1 MEKDIIYSKSFKS
14 WFGDWE
20 NDPEHSSKVVDK
32 NGKPLIMY
40 HGTFQHF
47 DTFDPS
53 MGREA
58 TDIQGIYLT
67 PDMEEASFYGNNV
80 RAFYVNMRNPADSD
94 EAFNIWHKYYIQGDR
109 KAGVKARKDLQS
121 MGYDGIMGDY
131 DLEPDSEY
139 VVFSANQVKS
149 IDNNGNFSK
158 KSDSI
163 YENESNKTMN
173 NYKQFFDKYT
183 ERTIN
188 INNVAYQ
195 ANLVNAVT
203 SYLKNNGY
211 QVTNNNIASGC
222 QALIKNFSKNST
234 GISGNYGKNNTD
246 TSKVNNALAEVFS
259 PKQNTV
265 QNVEQPTP
273 TQTNPQGTENTNPQN
288 TGNSNQG
295 QPQQPQDPKD
305 NGSKTSE
312 DNPPKS
318 DLPQDDLMNDLA
330 GITVLT
336 KDELRAMVNKGPL
349 SKIMANLMKG
359 KISTNFEGKKLKNP
373 ITFGKN
379 LTKSVKDTADKV
391 SSWAKDSVSKGIHP
405 NIKISNIQIIGTDN
419 IYDNED
425 NTNNKSRKSY
435 NKQQNK
441 SSKVKQGS
449 QNGQV
454 KA

>member
-131 DLEPDSEY
+131 DLDPDSEY

-158 KSDSI
+158 ESDNI

-173 NYKQFFDKYT
+173 NYTQFFNKYT

-195 ANLVNAVT
+195 ANLVNTVT

-211 QVTNNNIASGC
+211 QVTNNSIASGC
-222 QALIKNFSKNST
+222 QALIKNFGKKST

-246 TSKVNNALAEVFS
+246 TSKVNNVLAGVFS

-265 QNVEQPTP
+265 QSTEQQTQTQ
-273 TQTNPQGTENTNPQN
+273 TQTNPQEAGNTNPQN
-288 TGNSNQG
+288 TGNSNQD
-295 QPQQPQDPKD
+295 QNPQENSGAKNPEDLKDTPPQD
-305 NGSKTSE
+305 
-312 DNPPKS
+312 NP
-318 DLPQDDLMNDLA
+318 MNDLA
-330 GITVLT
+330 GITMLT
-336 KDELRAMVNKGPL
+336 KSELNAMVNQKIF
-349 SKIMANLMKG
+349 SKA
-359 KISTNFEGKKLKNP
+359 ISKVINKTKK
-373 ITFGKN
+373 
-379 LTKSVKDTADKV
+379 D
-391 SSWAKDSVSKGIHP
+391 
-405 NIKISNIQIIGTDN
+405 
-419 IYDNED
+419 E
-425 NTNNKSRKSY
+425 
-435 NKQQNK
+435 K
-441 SSKVKQGS
+441 SSLKVYYMGITGS
-449 QNGQV
+449 DNVYDDTKDMTNKRSFQKNRGQ
-454 KA
+454 KK

>member
-20 NDPEHSSKVVDK
+20 NDPDHSSKVVDK

-121 MGYDGIMGDY
+121 MGYDGIIGDY

-158 KSDSI
+158 ESDNI

-173 NYKQFFDKYT
+173 NYTQFFNKYT
-183 ERTIN
+183 EKTVN

-222 QALIKNFSKNST
+222 QALIKNFDKNST

-246 TSKVNNALAEVFS
+246 TSKVNSILSGVFP
-259 PKQNTV
+259 PKQNTL
-265 QNVEQPTP
+265 QTQP
-273 TQTNPQGTENTNPQN
+273 QMNPQGIGNTNPQ
-288 TGNSNQG
+288 
-295 QPQQPQDPKD
+295 D
-305 NGSKTSE
+305 N
-312 DNPPKS
+312 
-318 DLPQDDLMNDLA
+318 LMNDLA
-330 GITVLT
+330 GITMLT
-336 KDELRAMVNKGPL
+336 KDELRAMASNGPI
-349 SKIMANLMKG
+349 SKVMANLIKG
-359 KISTNFEGKKLKNP
+359 KLSKESKSTNPE
-373 ITFGKN
+373 T
-379 LTKSVKDTADKV
+379 
-391 SSWAKDSVSKGIHP
+391 
-405 NIKISNIQIIGTDN
+405 KISNIQIIGTDN
-419 IYDNED
+419 VYA
-425 NTNNKSRKSY
+425 NNKSNSNELKNRVFIM
-435 NKQQNK
+435 QQEDK
-441 SSKVKQGS
+441 
-449 QNGQV
+449 NGQI